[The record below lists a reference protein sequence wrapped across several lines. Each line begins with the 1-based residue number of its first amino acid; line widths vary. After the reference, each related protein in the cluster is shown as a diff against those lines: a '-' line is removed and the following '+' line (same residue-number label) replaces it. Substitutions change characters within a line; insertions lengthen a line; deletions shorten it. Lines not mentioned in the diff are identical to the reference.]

1 LALIGGRDLINR
13 VDRIVPHLLSKMRS
27 EREEDI
33 LTFSRN
39 MNMPRTRADTE
50 NPPPKRRKLNGTTTD
65 SANSQAG
72 DESSDELA
80 AASDYE
86 RKDSWAENRQ
96 SRSPE
101 VSGSPDERMDAETDA
116 ETNAWG
122 RNTRESPAKDE
133 NTEQDNQAADT
144 KEESDDMTPAQ
155 RDDTSESPE
164 HPEHIPT
171 PEPPPLKADHVH
183 YVQKYLLKGHLRGVS
198 AVKFSPD
205 RTMLASGGMLM
216 SALITRQE
224 RILIVVGADGTL
236 KVWDTL
242 TGQLIHTFEGH
253 LAGIS
258 TVAWGP
264 DNETIATGSDDKTIR
279 LWNALTGKAHPRAF
293 NGHHNYVYSIAFS
306 PKGNILVSGSYDE
319 AVFLWDVRSAKVMR
333 SLPAHS
339 DPVAGIDVCHDG
351 TLVVSCSSDGLIR
364 VWDTMTGQ
372 CLRTLVHEDNPP
384 VMAVRFSPNSKY
396 VLAWTLDDCI
406 RLWDYVQGRCI
417 KTYQGHV
424 NRKYSLCGNF
434 GTYGAPDGP
443 AHAFA
448 VSGSEDG
455 ALVCWDVV
463 DKNILQR
470 IEGHADVVLGVDTA
484 EINGRRLI
492 ASCGLDKTVRLWEEI
507 QEDVDTDSPETNGEE
522 NMDGIVNGT
531 APPASAPGPVPVPE
545 DQQNGV
551 DKMAVD

>member
-1 LALIGGRDLINR
+1 MA
-13 VDRIVPHLLSKMRS
+13 RS
-27 EREEDI
+27 
-33 LTFSRN
+33 
-39 MNMPRTRADTE
+39 RADTE
-50 NPPPKRRKLNGTTTD
+50 NPPLKRRKLNGAASDATPNPQ
-65 SANSQAG
+65 SPSHGSQSS
-72 DESSDELA
+72 SSDELA

-86 RKDSWAENRQ
+86 TEQRRKASWSAQKAVADRRQYKRQ
-96 SRSPE
+96 SNSPS
-101 VSGSPDERMDAETDA
+101 VSDGPDELAMDADA
-116 ETNAWG
+116 LWG
-122 RNTRESPAKDE
+122 REQSPAKEDE
-133 NTEQDNQAADT
+133 PANAADHQDNNQETSDVKVDSGDLAPAQGDIDSSESLDARTTEQ
-144 KEESDDMTPAQ
+144 
-155 RDDTSESPE
+155 PE
-164 HPEHIPT
+164 QLPT
-171 PEPPPLKADHVH
+171 PEPAAPPPPPKPDHIN
-183 YVQKYLLKGHLRGVS
+183 YVQKHLLKGHLRGVS

-205 RTMLASGGMLM
+205 RTMLASGG
-216 SALITRQE
+216 
-224 RILIVVGADGTL
+224 ADGTL
-236 KVWDTL
+236 KVWDAL
-242 TGQLIHTFEGH
+242 TGKLIHTFEGH

-364 VWDTMTGQ
+364 IWDTMTGQ

-417 KTYQGHV
+417 KTYQGHI

-434 GTYGAPDGP
+434 GTYRAPGGP
-443 AHAFA
+443 PHAFA

-470 IEGHADVVLGVDTA
+470 IEGHTDVVLGVDTA
-484 EINGRRLI
+484 EVNGTRLI
-492 ASCGLDKTVRLWEEI
+492 ASCGLDRTVRLWEEVN
-507 QEDVDTDSPETNGEE
+507 EDVADENNLSQINGEDK
-522 NMDGIVNGT
+522 MDGNINGSN
-531 APPASAPGPVPVPE
+531 PAQPTPAAETEPE
-545 DQQNGV
+545 DSSADGQNGV
-551 DKMAVD
+551 NEDKMAVD